1 MKILVG
7 YEESRVAEAALKLA
21 LKHARAFGADIFI
34 MTSLEQSH
42 ELQIDDIE
50 EVEDK
55 LEELKIAY
63 KIDDLHCET
72 YAMVSLLTPGE
83 NLVEFAQENDIDEIV
98 IGVKKRSKVGK
109 LVFGS
114 NAQYVILEAPC
125 PVVTVK

>member
-114 NAQYVILEAPC
+114 NAQYVILNAPC

>member
-98 IGVKKRSKVGK
+98 IGVKKRSKVGN

-114 NAQYVILEAPC
+114 NAQYVILNAPC